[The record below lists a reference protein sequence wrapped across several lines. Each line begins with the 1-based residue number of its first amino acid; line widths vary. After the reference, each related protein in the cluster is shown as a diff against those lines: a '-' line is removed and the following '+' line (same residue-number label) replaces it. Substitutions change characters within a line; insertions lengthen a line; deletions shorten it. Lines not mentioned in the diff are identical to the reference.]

1 MAKPLIIEN
10 GQKFNNLTVL
20 KEVEK
25 SKKLKINSSTLNKR
39 LKNWSLEKDLTTPKS
54 EKNDTSCFRNR

>member
-10 GQKFNNLTVL
+10 GQRFNNLTVL

-25 SKKLKINSSTLNKR
+25 S
-39 LKNWSLEKDLTTPKS
+39 LTTPKS
-54 EKNDTSCFRNR
+54 EINDTSCFRNG